1 MSTSITNDPDANGR
15 VTGLMNQVLSPVET
29 PPAVKHRLRDEILEV
44 ARQRAENTVR
54 LERDRRAHTWIIGA
68 AIGTVVAVAG
78 GVWLVLRNRLMNDS
92 GSTGEGA
99 GN

>member
-1 MSTSITNDPDANGR
+1 VSTSITNDPDVNGR
-15 VTGLMNQVLSPVET
+15 VTGLMNQVLSPVEA
-29 PPAVKHRLRDEILEV
+29 PPAVKRRLRDEILEV

-92 GSTGEGA
+92 GSTGEGT